1 MRADGKL
8 ICLCIFTKD
17 HYSIPVGAVQQTWC
31 EQSSYACTYSCKIT
45 IQSENPLPRYV
56 SGQKYVTDGRTEGQ
70 TERLWTDGQ
79 RQNNIPPR
87 NLSAG
92 DNYI

>member
-17 HYSIPVGAVQQTWC
+17 HYFIPVGAVQQTWC

-56 SGQKYVTDGRTEGQ
+56 SGQKYVTDGRT
-70 TERLWTDGQ
+70 DGRTNGKALDRRTTPKQ
-79 RQNNIPPR
+79 YPTPKSI
-87 NLSAG
+87 G
-92 DNYI
+92 GG